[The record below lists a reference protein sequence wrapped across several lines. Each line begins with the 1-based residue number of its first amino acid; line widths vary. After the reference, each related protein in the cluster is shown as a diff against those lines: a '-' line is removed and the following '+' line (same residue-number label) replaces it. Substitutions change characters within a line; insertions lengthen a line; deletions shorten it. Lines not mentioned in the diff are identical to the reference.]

1 MPTRNMEILLRITLG
16 EFIIQTKFRDSD
28 RELVEQIAENGVSWK
43 RESIITMFKP
53 YYLDLKHIVPRIVY
67 GKMIL

>member
-16 EFIIQTKFRDSD
+16 EFIIKTKFRDSD

-53 YYLDLKHIVPRIVY
+53 YYLDLKHIVP
-67 GKMIL
+67 